1 MKLVKHA
8 RQLAVILTAIG
19 LLAAATIARAEIQ
32 FLDPVGDDNGNGEY
46 VYPTDPVYAP
56 GSFDMT
62 EFTVTPKG
70 KQVTFKTTFNSNLKD
85 PWGMGSGFS
94 VQMVFIFIDTD
105 GTAGSGY
112 TEGVPG
118 LNVNFA
124 PEHAW
129 DKVVILSPQ
138 KKARV
143 TSEVKAKAAKM
154 AADII
159 VADRTKARGKA
170 ISGNVKLADLGGGD
184 PATWGYQVLVQSNE
198 GFPAKEDVLMRRV
211 NEFEGQHRFGGGN
224 DYMCD
229 PHVLDMLAGAAT
241 GAADEADAQYA
252 MLSYECDAEGNAVK
266 SATLTMIRK

>member
-1 MKLVKHA
+1 MKQA
-8 RQLAVILTAIG
+8 MIMAGA
-19 LLAAATIARAEIQ
+19 LLAATLTARAEIE
-32 FLDPVGDDNGNGEY
+32 FMDPTGDDNGNGDY

-62 EFTVTPKG
+62 GFTVTPKG
-70 KQVTFKTTFNSNLKD
+70 KRLTFKTAFNSNLKD

-94 VQMVFIFIDTD
+94 VQMVIIFIDKD
-105 GTAGSGY
+105 GKAGSGY

-118 LNVNFA
+118 LNVSFA

-129 DKVVILSPQ
+129 DKAVILSPQ

-143 TSEVKAKAAKM
+143 TSEVKAKAQNM

-159 VADRTKARGKA
+159 VADRTQARGKA
-170 ISGNVKLADLGGGD
+170 ISGNVKLDQLGGGD
-184 PATWGYQVLVQSNE
+184 PATWGYQVVVQSNE

-229 PHVLDMLAGAAT
+229 PHVLDLLAGAAT
-241 GAADEADAQYA
+241 GAADEVAAQHA
-252 MLSYECDAEGNAVK
+252 MLSYECDAEGNATR
-266 SATLTMIRK
+266 SATLITIRK